1 MNRFR
6 GTTTSTTSSA
16 GTRWRS
22 TIVLVVASLIGLAC
36 FLYPFILPIGSQLT
50 DENAAHASLA
60 PLLFA
65 AVVGVCLVAIL
76 VSMADEG
83 GVSRSRP
90 VALLGVLVA
99 VDATLR
105 LVPSILGA
113 SAIFLLIILVGV
125 VFGPAMGFQM
135 GVLTLLFSALITGGI
150 GPWLP
155 FQMIGAGWVGLSAG
169 WLPNRGPMPVRI
181 AAIAVF
187 GAVWGFVF
195 GALMN
200 LWFWP
205 FAAPGAGAD
214 AGLYWSPE
222 LGAWETVVRYFRFYA
237 VTSLGFDVAR
247 AAGNIVLV
255 LIFGA
260 PILRLLERYKSRF
273 TWQPWT
279 ELEPVGGDADRN
291 QEGTGHRPS
300 LAGEHSRM
308 AG

>member
-1 MNRFR
+1 MNSSQA
-6 GTTTSTTSSA
+6 TTDIAMPGVSTT
-16 GTRWRS
+16 RS
-22 TIVLVVASLIGLAC
+22 TIVLAVASLIGLAC
-36 FLYPFILPIGSQLT
+36 FLYPFFLPIGSQLAE
-50 DENAAHASLA
+50 ENLAHAGLA

-65 AVVGVCLVAIL
+65 AVIGVCLTAIL
-76 VSMADEG
+76 VTMADDG
-83 GVSRSRP
+83 GVSRSRS

-125 VFGPAMGFQM
+125 VFGAAMGFQM

-155 FQMIGAGWVGLSAG
+155 FQMLGAGWIGLSAG
-169 WLPNRGPMPVRI
+169 WLPKGGSMPVRI
-181 AAIAVF
+181 AVIALF
-187 GAVWGFVF
+187 GAVWGFAF

-222 LGAWETVVRYFRFYA
+222 LGAGETVARYLRFYA
-237 VTSLGFDVAR
+237 VTSLGFDLAR
-247 AAGNIVLV
+247 AVGNIVLV
-255 LIFGA
+255 VIFGG
-260 PILRLLERYKSRF
+260 PILRLLERYRSRF
-273 TWQPWT
+273 TWSPWT
-279 ELEPVGGDADRN
+279 ELDAAPRLEARD
-291 QEGTGHRPS
+291 P
-300 LAGEHSRM
+300 LAIR
-308 AG
+308 

>member
-1 MNRFR
+1 MSMMKRFPED
-6 GTTTSTTSSA
+6 TPNPVPA
-16 GTRWRS
+16 GISWRS
-22 TIVLVVASLIGLAC
+22 TVVLVVASLIGLAC
-36 FLYPFILPIGSQLT
+36 FLYPFILPLGNQPS
-50 DENAAHASLA
+50 DENSAHARLA

-65 AVVGVCLVAIL
+65 LVVGVCLVAIL
-76 VSMADEG
+76 VTMADEG
-83 GVSRSRP
+83 GISRSRS

-105 LVPSILGA
+105 LVPSVLGA

-125 VFGPAMGFQM
+125 VFGAAMGFQM

-155 FQMIGAGWVGLSAG
+155 FQMLGAGWVGLSAG
-169 WLPNRGPMPVRI
+169 WLPNRGSMPVRI
-181 AAIAVF
+181 GVIALF
-187 GAVWGFVF
+187 GGIWGFAF

-214 AGLYWSPE
+214 AGLYWSPD
-222 LGAWETVVRYFRFYA
+222 LGVAETATRYLRFYA

-247 AAGNIVLV
+247 AVGNIVLV
-255 LIFGA
+255 LVFGA

-273 TWQPWT
+273 SWQPWT
-279 ELEPVGGDADRN
+279 EL
-291 QEGTGHRPS
+291 GTAERPGNRDQV
-300 LAGEHSRM
+300 AIR
-308 AG
+308 

>member
-1 MNRFR
+1 
-6 GTTTSTTSSA
+6 
-16 GTRWRS
+16 
-22 TIVLVVASLIGLAC
+22 
-36 FLYPFILPIGSQLT
+36 
-50 DENAAHASLA
+50 E
-60 PLLFA
+60 
-65 AVVGVCLVAIL
+65 
-76 VSMADEG
+76 EG
-83 GVSRSRP
+83 GVSRSRS

-113 SAIFLLIILVGV
+113 STIFLLIILVGV
-125 VFGPAMGFQM
+125 VFGSAFGFQM

-155 FQMIGAGWVGLSAG
+155 FQMLGAGWVGLSAG

-181 AAIAVF
+181 AAIALF
-187 GAVWGFVF
+187 GALWGFLF

-205 FAAPGAGAD
+205 FAAPGVGAD

-222 LGAWETVVRYFRFYA
+222 LGPGETVVRYLRFYA

-247 AAGNIVLV
+247 AVGNIVLV
-255 LIFGA
+255 FLFGA
-260 PILRLLERYKSRF
+260 PILRLLERYRSRF

-279 ELEPVGGDADRN
+279 ELRSDVDEPWPTPAPPG
-291 QEGTGHRPS
+291 
-300 LAGEHSRM
+300 
-308 AG
+308 